1 MKSGY
6 YGDAHKDSQ
15 WRTERFLINVCCLN
29 KAIKELKRYHSKGV
43 IAWDGYLL
51 FHFQQCFSTL
61 SSLQFVLTSVNE
73 RVVTCK
79 LKIWLLLTRVDYDH
93 LQT

>member
-15 WRTERFLINVCCLN
+15 WHTERFLINVCCLN
-29 KAIKELKRYHSKGV
+29 KVIKELKKYHSQGV

-51 FHFQQCFSTL
+51 FHFQKCFSTL
-61 SSLQFVLTSVNE
+61 GSSQFVLTSTSVNE
-73 RVVTCK
+73 FVVN
-79 LKIWLLLTRVDYDH
+79 V
-93 LQT
+93 

>member
-15 WRTERFLINVCCLN
+15 RHTERFLINVCCLN
-29 KAIKELKRYHSKGV
+29 KVIKELKKYHSQGV

-51 FHFQQCFSTL
+51 FHFQKCFSAL
-61 SSLQFVLTSVNE
+61 GSSQFVPTSVNE
-73 RVVTCK
+73 FVGMCK
-79 LKIWLLLTRVDYDH
+79 LKIRLLLTRVD
-93 LQT
+93 